1 MKKAF
6 ASFFQ
11 NIIIIVYNNTDMSMS
26 SMEDQKYKYKSSSPS
41 RRIHFLAFS
50 LFKMVKYI
58 TIDKFAF

>member
-26 SMEDQKYKYKSSSPS
+26 SMEDRKINSMEILIS
-41 RRIHFLAFS
+41 IEGAFI
-50 LFKMVKYI
+50 FWHPVC
-58 TIDKFAF
+58 